1 MKNTFPQ
8 LWQTLV
14 LLVVIGGVLLL
25 ALSGYLSPVFKAAL
39 SPFINVQG
47 WLTNRYSALYEFL
60 TMPRDVALLRQR
72 NVELESQVSQL
83 QTQVIQLQQQL
94 REAQILYALLDFAR
108 ARPENEYVAA
118 AVIGRDPNPF
128 IQYIIIDK
136 GSDDGIRHGMPVIT
150 QQGLVGRV
158 DAVTSG
164 ASRIQLIVDANSAV
178 NVRIQTTQTNA
189 LLSGSLTGDINLQ
202 EVPQDVV
209 IQPGELVLTSGLG
222 GNYPAD
228 VLIGQVVTVRKSDTD
243 LFQTASVQPAV
254 DFTNLRAV
262 LVVKNFRPVDIA
274 PLIPTPAY

>member
-1 MKNTFPQ
+1 M
-8 LWQTLV
+8 
-14 LLVVIGGVLLL
+14 
-25 ALSGYLSPVFKAAL
+25 
-39 SPFINVQG
+39 
-47 WLTNRYSALYEFL
+47 
-60 TMPRDVALLRQR
+60 
-72 NVELESQVSQL
+72 
-83 QTQVIQLQQQL
+83 
-94 REAQILYALLDFAR
+94 DFAR

-150 QQGLVGRV
+150 EQGLVGRV
-158 DAVTSG
+158 DAVTAG

-178 NVRIQTTQTNA
+178 NVRIQSTQTNA

-209 IQPGELVLTSGLG
+209 IQSGELVLTSGLG
-222 GNYPAD
+222 GDYPAD

-254 DFTNLRAV
+254 DFTALRAV
-262 LVVKNFRPVDIA
+262 LVVMNFKPVDIV
-274 PLIPTPAY
+274 PLIPTPSH